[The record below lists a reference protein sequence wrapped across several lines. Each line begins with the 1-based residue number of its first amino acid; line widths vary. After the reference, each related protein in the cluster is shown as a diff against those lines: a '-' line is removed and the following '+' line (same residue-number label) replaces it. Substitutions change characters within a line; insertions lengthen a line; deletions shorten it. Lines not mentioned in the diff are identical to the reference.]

1 MSISVEKNP
10 KPDKTSP
17 PPPTK
22 INPNKQTN
30 RNNLLMSLT
39 IFVSILFYC

>member
-17 PPPTK
+17 PPK